1 MMKFL
6 RTIRFD
12 TSDDNVFDT
21 ASGGGEWSVSGAF
34 AFVNLDRDDIV
45 GKTKQAFANGF
56 LGLGSFGRSTF
67 AVVTEITQDERDT
80 VEGMLA
86 EHFVD
91 AYGAPDLAS
100 ALPVAREEC
109 SFVSD
114 LCADTPINT
123 VFTVRRTLD
132 DDDQINE
139 EFRTMQA
146 PTGEAQ
152 HARIWTMVDE
162 DD

>member
-1 MMKFL
+1 MKKFL

-12 TSDDNVFDT
+12 PSDDNVFEI
-21 ASGGGEWSVSGAF
+21 ASGGGEWAVSGAF
-34 AFVNLDRDDIV
+34 AFADCDRDAIV

-67 AVVTEITQDERDT
+67 SVVSEMTDAELETIET
-80 VEGMLA
+80 MLA
-86 EHFVD
+86 QHFVD
-91 AYGAPDLAS
+91 RYGAPGIDA

-109 SFVSD
+109 GFIRD
-114 LCADTPINT
+114 LCAEIPINT

-132 DDDQINE
+132 EDDQINE

-146 PTGEAQ
+146 PGDAPQ
-152 HARIWTMVDE
+152 HARIWTVVE
-162 DD
+162 DDD